1 MVDVFGS
8 GFAKWRAVAATVQGD
23 QSPSSCVMLDGRI
36 VFSARPITKDAKPNL
51 KLLSDILRS
60 DEPLPKVAREW
71 LANLFDPDAVSD
83 YQVKKIARRRRGA
96 KPAGLSNNWD
106 AAQYA
111 LMRMDCGD
119 QADDPKASD
128 GRGDSWEVAVE
139 LAAKRFCISETAVQ
153 DAVKSYREA
162 KAIHDQIV

>member
-1 MVDVFGS
+1 MADMLES
-8 GFAKWRAVAATVQGD
+8 EFAKWRAVAATVQGD
-23 QSPSSCVMLDGRI
+23 QSSSSCVMLDGRI
-36 VFSARPITKDAKPNL
+36 VWSARPIPKDAKPNL
-51 KLLSDILRS
+51 KLLSEILRS
-60 DEPLPKVAREW
+60 DEPLPRVGREW

-83 YQVKKIARRRRGA
+83 YQIKKINRRRRGG
-96 KPAGLSNNWD
+96 KPAGPSNNWD
-106 AAQYA
+106 AAEYA

-139 LAAKRFCISETAVQ
+139 LAAARFCISETAVE

-162 KAIHDQIV
+162 KAVHDQIV